1 MSKLKLL
8 KVTVRKS
15 GNPVYFGRT
24 RVARNAQKEVHLTCG
39 RSLPTGCIDT
49 KQRYLKLT
57 AF

>member
-8 KVTVRKS
+8 KVTVRQS

-24 RVARNAQKEVHLTCG
+24 RVARNAQKEVSLTCG